1 MSLRRQTAARGVD
14 GVFCCD
20 ETEEEEEK
28 EEEEVVV
35 ETGRAGAE
43 GDGLSF
49 VDARRVIHS

>member
-1 MSLRRQTAARGVD
+1 M
-14 GVFCCD
+14 FCCD
-20 ETEEEEEK
+20 ETEEEKE

>member
-1 MSLRRQTAARGVD
+1 MQRGED

-20 ETEEEEEK
+20 ETEEEK
-28 EEEEVVV
+28 EEEE